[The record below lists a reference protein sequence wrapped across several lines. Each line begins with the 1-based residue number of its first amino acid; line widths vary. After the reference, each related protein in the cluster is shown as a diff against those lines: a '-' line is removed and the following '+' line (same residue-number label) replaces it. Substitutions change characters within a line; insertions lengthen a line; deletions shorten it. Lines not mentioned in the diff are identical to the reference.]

1 MRMNNLTRSAV
12 GTNIFVLLIM
22 LLITPGCNKE
32 LTITESDKKPLLFSA
47 LKFEGNITRL
57 TGNEW
62 DSGDEIGVFA
72 HKNGESLSQT
82 SIIDNYANYVYTTTG
97 SGSFYAGGED
107 LYYPEDKTPMDIVA
121 YYPYTANVTNFVASI
136 DIKDQKEFLYS
147 NNLKALTEPKG
158 SEASKYTFNFSR
170 ILSSLSLNISS
181 TTLGAS
187 LEELTVKIGGGA
199 TKASFNLSNAELSV
213 DDSSVEQFV
222 VSTTGTK
229 SERKLQAFMLPTDN
243 EEEIEL
249 TFSIGNTKLY
259 TWKVPHRL
267 ESGKKYS
274 YNIKLNHTD
283 TEIVTEDGYM
293 EVPLYAGGGEAPSSI
308 QVLHMV
314 GNKNWLNSAFTYGD
328 EEIRNYT
335 ALYDKE
341 NRVPYWVAF
350 PLHPIYM
357 DSGNRTDDWAYDPF
371 IPESDQPNLLSG
383 WKTANLDRGH
393 LMASADRSATRNL
406 NRTTF
411 YFSNITPQNS
421 WFNQNSWNNLEERVR
436 TWSKNTARYDTLY
449 VVTGVV
455 LPKPPKQIVYAY
467 DIDDNKSVIPE
478 YFYKAL
484 LRKDKQTNKYSSIGF
499 YMENDG
505 SKSPYT
511 QRIMS
516 VAELEDKTG
525 FTFFPNLHPSVAAEV
540 KQNASL
546 SPHWQ

>member
-1 MRMNNLTRSAV
+1 
-12 GTNIFVLLIM
+12 
-22 LLITPGCNKE
+22 
-32 LTITESDKKPLLFSA
+32 
-47 LKFEGNITRL
+47 
-57 TGNEW
+57 
-62 DSGDEIGVFA
+62 
-72 HKNGESLSQT
+72 
-82 SIIDNYANYVYTTTG
+82 
-97 SGSFYAGGED
+97 
-107 LYYPEDKTPMDIVA
+107 
-121 YYPYTANVTNFVASI
+121 
-136 DIKDQKEFLYS
+136 
-147 NNLKALTEPKG
+147 
-158 SEASKYTFNFSR
+158 
-170 ILSSLSLNISS
+170 
-181 TTLGAS
+181 
-187 LEELTVKIGGGA
+187 
-199 TKASFNLSNAELSV
+199 
-213 DDSSVEQFV
+213 
-222 VSTTGTK
+222 
-229 SERKLQAFMLPTDN
+229 
-243 EEEIEL
+243 
-249 TFSIGNTKLY
+249 
-259 TWKVPHRL
+259 
-267 ESGKKYS
+267 
-274 YNIKLNHTD
+274 
-283 TEIVTEDGYM
+283 M

-371 IPESDQPNLLSG
+371 ISESDQPNLLSG

-546 SPHWQ
+546 SPHWD

>member
-72 HKNGESLSQT
+72 HKNGESLSQN

-121 YYPYTANVTNFVASI
+121 YYPYTVNVTNFVASI

-267 ESGKKYS
+267 ESGKK
-274 YNIKLNHTD
+274 I
-283 TEIVTEDGYM
+283 
-293 EVPLYAGGGEAPSSI
+293 
-308 QVLHMV
+308 
-314 GNKNWLNSAFTYGD
+314 
-328 EEIRNYT
+328 
-335 ALYDKE
+335 
-341 NRVPYWVAF
+341 
-350 PLHPIYM
+350 
-357 DSGNRTDDWAYDPF
+357 
-371 IPESDQPNLLSG
+371 
-383 WKTANLDRGH
+383 
-393 LMASADRSATRNL
+393 
-406 NRTTF
+406 
-411 YFSNITPQNS
+411 
-421 WFNQNSWNNLEERVR
+421 
-436 TWSKNTARYDTLY
+436 
-449 VVTGVV
+449 
-455 LPKPPKQIVYAY
+455 
-467 DIDDNKSVIPE
+467 
-478 YFYKAL
+478 
-484 LRKDKQTNKYSSIGF
+484 
-499 YMENDG
+499 
-505 SKSPYT
+505 
-511 QRIMS
+511 
-516 VAELEDKTG
+516 
-525 FTFFPNLHPSVAAEV
+525 
-540 KQNASL
+540 
-546 SPHWQ
+546 